1 MFLAFVDLLVEGVC
15 VFMIHRHWQKRREHQ
30 SHAHRVLLS
39 DGLLLSISSVCLSW
53 QSLRRGDS
61 AAPPRGTFGSV
72 WRLIMGGRGL
82 PACNGTTMH
91 RAVPVTRCQ

>member
-39 DGLLLSISSVCLSW
+39 DGLLLPISSVCLSR

-61 AAPPRGTFGSV
+61 AAPHEGHVAVFGDRSWGAGT
-72 WRLIMGGRGL
+72 
-82 PACNGTTMH
+82 ACM
-91 RAVPVTRCQ
+91 